1 MKESDDV
8 SESKRSDFY
17 ENKIQRLTNELEIQN
32 QKRNQEIE
40 ELFEDIDTENT
51 SLKKE
56 LFEVKEELKE
66 EKDKNNSIKNSMY
79 NFNYYQLNLDDPI
92 NDRNI
97 IINKNKSST
106 DKNNNDNYNS
116 SLFCD
121 NIKKIKED
129 NASKIADLT
138 KEKDGILKKFEQ
150 SWISLETKFKNFLD
164 TIKQRQNIDFNNN
177 NNNIINNQ
185 YNELMDE
192 LNIYN
197 NKVNSII
204 KENYSNKKYAI
215 ILMEKL
221 ELAQE
226 EIDYLKERVLQEKKI
241 ILEKINDISHMNKL
255 THMNFSQEIIN
266 EINNKRKNFFN
277 TQFLI
282 PLDNLN
288 QLLLESKENEKDLKN
303 KNDLLKKELDE
314 LKYKYEQINEQKNDL
329 LKNASNYIMQKEK
342 NNTNELLLNSEI
354 NKLKKKKEIFENEI
368 NSLLKNNQELNEQI
382 LSINNKIQY
391 EISQAKKNNEV
402 LLNQKNELINSLNDK
417 LKNMTEKNAKNEM
430 NIEDLSTEIGNLKRN
445 IDEHIQTEG
454 NYRNEIIFLK
464 KKMKDNEINYKTCV
478 NQTNTSDSINKNY
491 SQKINNLKSEK
502 KSMENKLNLMNNKY
516 NSLIDENN
524 KMNQMITDYKNRN
537 NELESLNQELSNRM
551 TITDK
556 NNEDISSDKELLF
569 NIQNIIRQIY
579 QNHIAGDNSNVNMN
593 IGEINMLKEIND
605 KLGEITNNSN
615 SNQLINV
622 NIIYNEDFAG
632 LEQNKNSQLYENILL
647 YLFHVKSQ
655 NKIEINRIIN
665 SELNNNNINQNN
677 INQTL
682 KNLKNELDE
691 KYAKFEERIKASIH
705 IDETEQ
711 LVGQVKSLYET
722 VIDNIM
728 QFFYNHKVD
737 LSGNNILTI
746 QMPLDKYHQ
755 IINNTS
761 TNLSTIETNII
772 SKINDYKAQ
781 ANKIENA
788 LNILI
793 ENVNNIV

>member
-1 MKESDDV
+1 
-8 SESKRSDFY
+8 
-17 ENKIQRLTNELEIQN
+17 
-32 QKRNQEIE
+32 
-40 ELFEDIDTENT
+40 
-51 SLKKE
+51 
-56 LFEVKEELKE
+56 
-66 EKDKNNSIKNSMY
+66 
-79 NFNYYQLNLDDPI
+79 
-92 NDRNI
+92 
-97 IINKNKSST
+97 
-106 DKNNNDNYNS
+106 
-116 SLFCD
+116 
-121 NIKKIKED
+121 
-129 NASKIADLT
+129 
-138 KEKDGILKKFEQ
+138 
-150 SWISLETKFKNFLD
+150 
-164 TIKQRQNIDFNNN
+164 
-177 NNNIINNQ
+177 
-185 YNELMDE
+185 
-192 LNIYN
+192 
-197 NKVNSII
+197 
-204 KENYSNKKYAI
+204 
-215 ILMEKL
+215 
-221 ELAQE
+221 
-226 EIDYLKERVLQEKKI
+226 
-241 ILEKINDISHMNKL
+241 MNKL
-255 THMNFSQEIIN
+255 THMNFSKEIIN
-266 EINNKRKNFFN
+266 EINNKRNNFFN
-277 TQFLI
+277 TNFLI

-342 NNTNELLLNSEI
+342 NNTKELLLNSEI
-354 NKLKKKKEIFENEI
+354 NKLKKEKEIFENEI

-711 LVGQVKSLYET
+711 LIGQVKSLYET

-755 IINNTS
+755 IINNTN